1 MKMEIE
7 DEKLLLAEYQHFSD
21 SAWKNEEIGEKRVEF
36 FITLTTAILAGIV
49 ALITSEHANLSY
61 ADVRQIATAALSGTL
76 LFGLVTFRRML
87 HRNRVTDEYRG
98 IVRYVRKRLQER
110 SASLHEYELPFM
122 GSDKRL
128 LRGGL
133 AETIALMN
141 SMIIAAIAA
150 LWILVDWRWL
160 TVAVIFL
167 IVFTFQVTMANKD
180 RGRAKKEARQGEEA
194 MKDKQKKKT
203 VSQTFRAG
211 VGAVIS
217 NAEGKVLA
225 LERKDIPG
233 SWQLPQ
239 GGLEAG
245 ETPSDAVKRE
255 IREETGIKESDL
267 QLLSTAPRLLVYE
280 LPEES
285 QSPKTGLGQVQRW
298 FLFRYQGSDEAITL
312 GDKKEF
318 TRWEWLPMNE
328 VVSRVVDFKKSIYH
342 ELAEFFSDQLHT
354 T

>member
-1 MKMEIE
+1 MD

-21 SAWKNEEIGEKRVEF
+21 SSWRNEEIGEKRVEF

-49 ALITSEHANLSY
+49 ALVTSDHANLSY
-61 ADVRQIATAALSGTL
+61 ADIRQIATAALSGTL
-76 LFGLVTFRRML
+76 LFGLVTFMRML

-98 IVRYVRKRLQER
+98 IVDYLRKQLKER
-110 SASLHEYELPFM
+110 SSTLAEYKIPLE
-122 GSDKRL
+122 SHKRL

-141 SMIIAAIAA
+141 SMVIAVIAA
-150 LWILVDWRWL
+150 LWIVASWRWL
-160 TVAVIFL
+160 AVAIIFL
-167 IVFTFQVTMANKD
+167 ILFTSQVAMAKRDREKKD
-180 RGRAKKEARQGEEA
+180 KRKKESI
-194 MKDKQKKKT
+194 
-203 VSQTFRAG
+203 SQTFRAG
-211 VGAVIS
+211 VGAVLS

-233 SWQLPQ
+233 SWQFPQ

-245 ETPSDAVKRE
+245 ETPLNAVKRE

-267 QLLSTAPRLLVYE
+267 ELLSTAPRLLVYE
-280 LPEES
+280 LPKES

-298 FLFRYQGSDEAITL
+298 FLFRYKGSDEAITL

-318 TRWEWLPMNE
+318 TKWKWLPMNE
-328 VVSRVVDFKKSIYH
+328 VISRVVDFKKPIYH
-342 ELAEFFSDQLHT
+342 ELAEFFSDQLHQT
-354 T
+354 THEE